1 MYRAPRAC
9 SFARKLCV
17 KSLPRGE
24 PRLSILKGCSS
35 GKCGVVVIKAPFRGA
50 RAARKAQAPVV
61 AAAADTWRERRVLY
75 ATCKCAALCTQQQ
88 SRELKWVRK
97 WHGVEFALFAGVQNI
112 ELKLNGK
119 DTKGNHMVGV

>member
-1 MYRAPRAC
+1 VRR
-9 SFARKLCV
+9 RRHQ
-17 KSLPRGE
+17 SLSLR
-24 PRLSILKGCSS
+24 
-35 GKCGVVVIKAPFRGA
+35 
-50 RAARKAQAPVV
+50 ARKAQAPVV
-61 AAAADTWRERRVLY
+61 AADPRAGERRVLY
-75 ATCKCAALCTQQQ
+75 ATCKCAPALCTQQ

>member
-1 MYRAPRAC
+1 MLE
-9 SFARKLCV
+9 RK
-17 KSLPRGE
+17 SAA
-24 PRLSILKGCSS
+24 SS
-35 GKCGVVVIKAPFRGA
+35 SKPFTER
-50 RAARKAQAPVV
+50 ARKAHAVV
-61 AAAADTWRERRVLY
+61 AAAAESERRREF
-75 ATCKCAALCTQQQ
+75 CMRGDMQMRAAPARSLCTQQ

>member
-1 MYRAPRAC
+1 MQFRTQIVR
-9 SFARKLCV
+9 V
-17 KSLPRGE
+17 KSVRRQFLRDARAE
-24 PRLSILKGCSS
+24 
-35 GKCGVVVIKAPFRGA
+35 KCGVVIKAFHRASEKSPGA
-50 RAARKAQAPVV
+50 VV
-61 AAAADTWRERRVLY
+61 AAAAESERRREF
-75 ATCKCAALCTQQQ
+75 CMRGDMQMRAAPARSLCTQQ